1 MIVFWL
7 LGARMSYQ
15 NARVKWSELNLMLP
29 CAISFSFTPESP
41 VLCFLLFGRL
51 WKTEPCSWLFTN
63 HELLLR
69 YASSSRKQQRIICQT
84 CVLFFSWFLPLS
96 FFFLFFFLFQSVF
109 PVKLLLM
116 NLPWNTRSIQRFLF
130 VILQCV
136 QKKKKRFLASIVQVL
151 MCALKLLHIN
161 SNNIR

>member
-96 FFFLFFFLFQSVF
+96 FFFFSNLYFLWSFCWWIYLRTHAQSKDF
-109 PVKLLLM
+109 CLSFCSAYKK
-116 NLPWNTRSIQRFLF
+116 NGPWLRSCKCS
-130 VILQCV
+130 CV
-136 QKKKKRFLASIVQVL
+136 L
-151 MCALKLLHIN
+151 
-161 SNNIR
+161 